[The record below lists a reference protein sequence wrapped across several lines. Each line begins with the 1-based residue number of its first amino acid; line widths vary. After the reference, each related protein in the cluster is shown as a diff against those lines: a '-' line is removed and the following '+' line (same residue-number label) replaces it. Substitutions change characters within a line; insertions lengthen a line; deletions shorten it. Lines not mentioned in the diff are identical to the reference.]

1 MLKTLSENNALRE
14 TNNVLVSPK
23 HLLLLVSV
31 LKDEN
36 LTDFLQKLQ
45 KEISFEYCVL
55 EINKISEM
63 YSPPFILFANVYP
76 SILLDK
82 HQTVQHICF

>member
-45 KEISFEYCVL
+45 KEISFE
-55 EINKISEM
+55 
-63 YSPPFILFANVYP
+63 
-76 SILLDK
+76 
-82 HQTVQHICF
+82 